1 MSVLQ
6 GMYTTRLHEIK
17 NEIDRLTDRRAE
29 LFRRLSEQHDATLAR
44 EHQEL
49 EDQIAHLWEETR
61 IEKARLRFGERDEII
76 HRARV
81 EERLSRA
88 A

>member
-1 MSVLQ
+1 MSVLPT
-6 GMYTTRLHEIK
+6 MNTRLLEIK
-17 NEIDRLTDRRAE
+17 EEIDRLTDRRAE
-29 LFRRLSEQHDATLAR
+29 TFRQLAQQHDADVAR

-49 EDQIAHLWEETR
+49 EEQIAHLWEEAR

-76 HRARV
+76 QRARV

>member
-1 MSVLQ
+1 MGVIR
-6 GMYTTRLHEIK
+6 GMQTTRLNEIK
-17 NEIDRLTDRRAE
+17 TEIDVLTDRRAE
-29 LFRRLSEQHDATLAR
+29 LFRRLSEQHDATLAL

-49 EDQIAHLWEETR
+49 EDQIARLWEETR

>member
-1 MSVLQ
+1 MH
-6 GMYTTRLHEIK
+6 TTRLHEIK
-17 NEIDRLTDRRAE
+17 DEIDRLTDRRAE
-29 LFRRLSEQHDATLAR
+29 LFRRLSEQHDTTLAR
-44 EHQEL
+44 EHQDL
-49 EDQIAHLWEETR
+49 EDRISHLWEEAR

>member
-1 MSVLQ
+1 M
-6 GMYTTRLHEIK
+6 TRLHEIK
-17 NEIDRLTDRRAE
+17 EEIDRLSTRRGEVFRKLAE
-29 LFRRLSEQHDATLAR
+29 GHDIALAR
-44 EHQEL
+44 EHQDL
-49 EDQIAHLWEETR
+49 EDRIAQLWDEER
-61 IEKARLRFGERDEII
+61 IEKARLRFGERDHII

>member
-1 MSVLQ
+1 MNMS
-6 GMYTTRLHEIK
+6 RLPDIK
-17 NEIDRLTDRRAE
+17 DEIDRLTERRAE
-29 LFRRLSEQHDATLAR
+29 LFRRLSEHHDAALAR

-49 EDQIAHLWEETR
+49 EQEIARLWEETR
-61 IEKARLRFGERDEII
+61 VEKARLRFGEREEII

>member
-1 MSVLQ
+1 MK
-6 GMYTTRLHEIK
+6 TRLLEIK
-17 NEIDRLTDRRAE
+17 EEIDRLTDRRAE
-29 LFRRLSEQHDATLAR
+29 TFRQLSQGHDADVAR

-49 EDQIAHLWEETR
+49 EEKLAQLWEEAR
-61 IEKARLRFGERDEII
+61 IEKARLRFGERDDII